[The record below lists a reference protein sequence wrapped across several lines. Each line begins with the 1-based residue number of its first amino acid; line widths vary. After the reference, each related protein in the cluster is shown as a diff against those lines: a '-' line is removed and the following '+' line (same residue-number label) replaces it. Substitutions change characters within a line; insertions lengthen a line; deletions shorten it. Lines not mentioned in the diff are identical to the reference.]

1 MQFSF
6 FKRHEPEAAPVPAAA
21 PAPAPA
27 EPVVAAPADARSVA
41 AAPVEGFLT
50 YALQLDAQRHIKG
63 YKFEWH
69 EASGDAHAS
78 EDFRALVRTVASNLN
93 GGKAGWRLGKLV
105 VYLDATVEGLAFKEL
120 QALPPKS
127 VVLCLRLDEIA
138 DKNTWPALEALRE
151 RGFGIMLRDV
161 EALPERPPVPVP
173 APAMAP
179 AKPAAPDAADGT
191 EPAEAPD
198 PFGALALITHLDVRD
213 GRRDMVDRARQMRG
227 PGKPAIH
234 PIATRIGSWAEFDA
248 CAARRLDAFVRGR
261 EAILAETRPGK
272 PLQPESVLI
281 IRVMQMI
288 QRNEDVRAIEAA
300 LVNDEALTARLL
312 HHINTL
318 TAGHNVEV
326 HSLHHAVALL
336 GFGPLFRWLSLLL
349 ATSTKAS
356 SLAYMTKKA
365 IMRGRFVELMG
376 QGVLPADESNNLFV
390 SGMFSLIDRVLGMP
404 MEEVLAKVHL
414 PEAVQ
419 EAVRNRGGLYGPFVA
434 LAESCEIDAAGASVL
449 ATSIGLSTEKVNA
462 THLAAMAWAMDVSPA
477 EVTY

>member
-1 MQFSF
+1 MPFKF
-6 FKRHEPEAAPVPAAA
+6 FRRHEPEVAPPPAEEAIAVTVTEPAAPE
-21 PAPAPA
+21 PAP
-27 EPVVAAPADARSVA
+27 VD
-41 AAPVEGFLT
+41 GFLT

-69 EASGDAHAS
+69 EASGGANAS
-78 EDFRALVRTVASNLN
+78 DDFRALVRTVASNLN
-93 GGKAGWRLGKLV
+93 SGKSGWRLGKLV
-105 VYLDATVEGLAFKEL
+105 VYLDATVEGLAFEEL
-120 QALPPKS
+120 QALPAKS
-127 VVLCLRLDEIA
+127 VVLCLRLDELA
-138 DKNTWPALEALRE
+138 DKKNWPALEALRE
-151 RGFGIMLRDV
+151 RGFGIMLCDV
-161 EALPERPPVPVP
+161 EALPEPPPVPVP
-173 APAMAP
+173 APVTVP
-179 AKPAAPDAADGT
+179 AKPAAPEAADGA
-191 EPAEAPD
+191 EPIEEPEAPD
-198 PFGALALITHLDVRD
+198 PFGALALITHLDVRK
-213 GRRDMVDRARQMRG
+213 GRKDMVDRARQMRG

-248 CAARRLDAFVRGR
+248 CAARRLDAFVRGK
-261 EAILAETRPGK
+261 EAIVAETKPGAA
-272 PLQPESVLI
+272 LQPESVLI

-300 LVNDEALTARLL
+300 LVNDQALTARLL

-376 QGVLPADESNNLFV
+376 QGALPADESNNLFV
-390 SGMFSLIDRVLGMP
+390 SGMFSLIDRVLGVP

-419 EAVRNRGGLYGPFVA
+419 EAVRTRGGIYGPFVA
-434 LAESCEIDAAGASVL
+434 LAESCEIDAADAAAL
-449 ATSIGLSTEKVNA
+449 ATSMGLSTEKVNA
-462 THLAAMAWAMDVSPA
+462 SHLAAMAWALDVSPA

>member
-6 FKRHEPEAAPVPAAA
+6 FKRHEPEAAPAPAA
-21 PAPAPA
+21 
-27 EPVVAAPADARSVA
+27 SSTA
-41 AAPVEGFLT
+41 AAADVPPVATAPEPVEGFLT

-69 EASGDAHAS
+69 EASGGVNAS
-78 EDFRALVRTVASNLN
+78 DDFRALLRTVASNLN
-93 GGKAGWRLGKLV
+93 SGKAGWRLGKLV
-105 VYLDATVEGLAFKEL
+105 VYLDATAEGLAFEEL

-127 VVLCLRLDEIA
+127 VVLCLRLDELA
-138 DKNTWPALEALRE
+138 DKKIWPTVEALRE
-151 RGFGIMLRDV
+151 RGFGIMLCDV
-161 EALPERPPVPVP
+161 KVLPEAPPVVAAP
-173 APAMAP
+173 APA
-179 AKPAAPDAADGT
+179 PAAPAADGA
-191 EPAEAPD
+191 ESVEEAEAPD
-198 PFGALALITHLDVRD
+198 PFGALALITHLDVGD
-213 GRRDMVDRARQMRG
+213 GPRDMVDRARQLRG

-248 CAARRLDAFVRGR
+248 CAARRLDAFVRGK
-261 EAILAETRPGK
+261 EAIMAETKPGTA
-272 PLQPESVLI
+272 LQPESVLI

-300 LVNDEALTARLL
+300 LAHDQALTARLL

-318 TAGHNVEV
+318 TMGHNVEV

-356 SLAYMTKKA
+356 AMAYMTKKA

-390 SGMFSLIDRVLGMP
+390 SGMFSLIDRVLGVP
-404 MEEVLAKVHL
+404 MEEVLAKVQL

-419 EAVRNRGGLYGPFVA
+419 DAVRTRGGIYGPFVA
-434 LAESCEIDAAGASVL
+434 LAESCEIDAAEAAAL
-449 ATSIGLSTEKVNA
+449 AASIGLSTEKVNA
-462 THLAAMAWAMDVSPA
+462 SHLAAMAWALDVNPA

>member
-6 FKRHEPEAAPVPAAA
+6 FKRHEPEVAPTPVEPSITAPVDA
-21 PAPAPA
+21 P
-27 EPVVAAPADARSVA
+27 SVA
-41 AAPVEGFLT
+41 PEPAPVEGFLT

-69 EASGDAHAS
+69 EASGGVNAS
-78 EDFRALVRTVASNLN
+78 DDFRAVLRTVASNLN
-93 GGKAGWRLGKLV
+93 SGKAGWRLGKLV
-105 VYLDATVEGLAFKEL
+105 VYLDATVDGLAFEEL

-127 VVLCLRLDEIA
+127 IVLCLRLDELA
-138 DKNTWPALEALRE
+138 DKKIWPTVEALRE
-151 RGFGIMLRDV
+151 QGFGIMLCDV
-161 EALPERPPVPVP
+161 DVLPEPPPP
-173 APAMAP
+173 AVAQ
-179 AKPAAPDAADGT
+179 PAAPEAADGADPI
-191 EPAEAPD
+191 EEAEAPD
-198 PFGALALITHLDVRD
+198 PFGALALITHLDVGE
-213 GRRDMVDRARQMRG
+213 GRKDMVDRARQMRG

-248 CAARRLDAFVRGR
+248 CAARRLDAFVRGK
-261 EAILAETRPGK
+261 EAIVAETKPGTA
-272 PLQPESVLI
+272 LQPESVLI

-376 QGVLPADESNNLFV
+376 QGTLPADESNNLFV
-390 SGMFSLIDRVLGMP
+390 AGMFSLIDRVLGVP
-404 MEEVLAKVHL
+404 MEEVLAKVQL

-419 EAVRNRGGLYGPFVA
+419 EAVRTRGGVYGPFVA
-434 LAESCEIDAAGASVL
+434 LAESCEIDAGEAAAL
-449 ATSIGLSTEKVNA
+449 AASIGLSTEKVNA
-462 THLAAMAWAMDVSPA
+462 SHLAAMAWALDVSSA

>member
-1 MQFSF
+1 MPFKF
-6 FKRHEPEAAPVPAAA
+6 FRRHEPEAAPPPAQEAIAVPVAERAA
-21 PAPAPA
+21 PEPAP
-27 EPVVAAPADARSVA
+27 VD
-41 AAPVEGFLT
+41 GFLT

-69 EASGDAHAS
+69 EASGDADAS

-93 GGKAGWRLGKLV
+93 SGKGGWRLGKLV
-105 VYLDATVEGLAFKEL
+105 VYLDATVQGLGFEEL
-120 QALPPKS
+120 QALPAKS
-127 VVLCLRLDEIA
+127 VVLCLRLDELA
-138 DKNTWPALEALRE
+138 DKKNWPALEALRE
-151 RGFGIMLRDV
+151 RGFGIMLCDV
-161 EALPERPPVPVP
+161 EALPEPTPVPVP
-173 APAMAP
+173 APA
-179 AKPAAPDAADGT
+179 KPAAPEAAKEAEEA
-191 EPAEAPD
+191 EPIEEPEAPD
-198 PFGALALITHLDVRD
+198 PFGALALITHLDVRE
-213 GRRDMVDRARQMRG
+213 GRKDMVDRARQMRG

-261 EAILAETRPGK
+261 EAIVAETKPGAA
-272 PLQPESVLI
+272 LQPESVLI

-376 QGVLPADESNNLFV
+376 QGALPADESNNLFV
-390 SGMFSLIDRVLGMP
+390 AGMFSLIDRVLGVP
-404 MEEVLAKVHL
+404 MEEVLAKVQL

-419 EAVRNRGGLYGPFVA
+419 EAVRTRGGIYGPFVA
-434 LAESCEIDAAGASVL
+434 LAESCEIDAADAAAL
-449 ATSIGLSTEKVNA
+449 ATSMGLSTEKVNA
-462 THLAAMAWAMDVSPA
+462 SHLAAMAWALDVSPA

>member
-6 FKRHEPEAAPVPAAA
+6 FKRHGPEVAPTPVEVSIAAPAEAPSVVSA
-21 PAPAPA
+21 PAPAQ
-27 EPVVAAPADARSVA
+27 
-41 AAPVEGFLT
+41 VEGFLT

-69 EASGDAHAS
+69 EASGGVNAS
-78 EDFRALVRTVASNLN
+78 DDFRALVRTVVSNLN
-93 GGKAGWRLGKLV
+93 SGKAGWRLGKLV
-105 VYLDATVEGLAFKEL
+105 VCLDATVEGLAFEEL
-120 QALPPKS
+120 QALPAKS
-127 VVLCLRLDEIA
+127 VVLCLRLDELA
-138 DKNTWPALEALRE
+138 DKKNWPAVEALRE
-151 RGFGIMLRDV
+151 RGFGIMLCDV
-161 EALPERPPVPVP
+161 EALPEPPPVV
-173 APAMAP
+173 
-179 AKPAAPDAADGT
+179 AKPAAPEAADGA
-191 EPAEAPD
+191 EPIEEPEAPD
-198 PFGALALITHLDVRD
+198 PFGALALITHLDVRE
-213 GRRDMVDRARQMRG
+213 GRKEMVDRARQMRG

-248 CAARRLDAFVRGR
+248 CAARRLDAFVRGK
-261 EAILAETRPGK
+261 EAIVAETKPGAA
-272 PLQPESVLI
+272 LQPESVLI

-376 QGVLPADESNNLFV
+376 QGALPADESNNLFV
-390 SGMFSLIDRVLGMP
+390 SGMFSLIDRVLGVP

-419 EAVRNRGGLYGPFVA
+419 EAVRTRGGIYGPFVA
-434 LAESCEIDAAGASVL
+434 LAESCEIDAADAAAL
-449 ATSIGLSTEKVNA
+449 AASIGLSTEKVNA
-462 THLAAMAWAMDVSPA
+462 SHLAAMAWALDVSPA